1 MKCASRFFLGALL
14 ATALLSPQLR
24 ADTAREPDVRTARS
38 DRINIRGQPSTT
50 SEVLGQLNTGD
61 RVTVLEVV
69 RVDKPRA
76 GDSTNWLKIA
86 LPASVPVWVHGSFV
100 DTNKMTVAAPRLNV
114 RGGPGENF
122 SIVGRVERGEKL
134 KLIRQK
140 DEWLQIAPPMG
151 AFGYVAAE
159 YFTAPAPPPVV
170 VTPPAPVEPTPVVT
184 PPVVTPPAEPATPPP
199 TSVVVVAPPALT
211 NPPTVVAPPPSLPDL
226 IKEEADA
233 KERNLAKIRG
243 YRTLP
248 PGSATNLVVE
258 VEAAP
263 RRIVTREGTVR
274 FTVHVN
280 APSWYVLES
289 LDTRKVVNYL
299 HPANT
304 NIMLNAFRD
313 RRVLV
318 TGEEGLDRRW
328 PNTPVLRIQK
338 PEDIQP
344 AE

>member
-1 MKCASRFFLGALL
+1 MKCSSRFLAGAWL
-14 ATALLSPQLR
+14 ALAVMSPMLW

-38 DRINIRGQPSTT
+38 DRINIRGKPTT
-50 SEVLGQLNTGD
+50 AGEVLGQLNTGD

-69 RVDKPRA
+69 RVENPAK

-86 LPASVPVWVHGSFV
+86 LPASVPVWVHSGFV
-100 DTNKMTVAAPRLNV
+100 DTNKMTVTSARLNV

-122 SIVGRVERGEKL
+122 SVVGRVERGEKL

-151 AFGYVAAE
+151 SFGYVAAE
-159 YFTAPAPPPVV
+159 YFTAPAPPPVA
-170 VTPPAPVEPTPVVT
+170 VTPPAPVEPTPAAPVT
-184 PPVVTPPAEPATPPP
+184 PPPSTPPATSPPP
-199 TSVVVVAPPALT
+199 SVVVVAPPVVT
-211 NPPTVVAPPPSLPDL
+211 NPPTVVTAPPPLPDL
-226 IKEEADA
+226 IKEEAEA

-243 YRTLP
+243 YRVP
-248 PGSATNLVVE
+248 PTNAVTNLVVE

-263 RRIVTREGTVR
+263 RRIVTREGVVR
-274 FTVHVN
+274 YTVHIN

-289 LDTRKVVNYL
+289 LDTRKVINYL
-299 HPANT
+299 HPATT
-304 NIMLNAFRD
+304 NLVLGQFRD
-313 RRVLV
+313 KRVFV

-338 PEDIQP
+338 PEDIRL